1 MHLKNR
7 LARNTMDIRRRT
19 QAQRGK
25 PACRLAG
32 LLAVLAAVCMASA
45 ASPSR
50 EDATREGICRYI
62 ENWFQRAKQ
71 AEQTGDAS
79 FSEDDF
85 HAELDAF
92 FATNGPSIASNLLP
106 LIALYGGGE
115 EHRANPLSEILKRRM
130 LWRLGANMELDE
142 VLDAVMPLMDS
153 CTPATACALEL
164 AIGGAASR
172 DVAET
177 LWESTS
183 LSEYLRKKKNTPP
196 RPLIRFLYYHGGFD
210 AFRLVASV
218 YGDVRVSS
226 GDTAEDLKAIADGG
240 TWWEEL
246 YAAERARSWLDHFA
260 RQGRPCPPQWCDGEL
275 LERLRRSKHA
285 VVREAVEGIGLP
297 PAPEPD

>member
-1 MHLKNR
+1 
-7 LARNTMDIRRRT
+7 
-19 QAQRGK
+19 
-25 PACRLAG
+25 LAG
-32 LLAVLAAVCMASA
+32 LFAVLAAVCMASA

-50 EDATREGICRYI
+50 EDETREVIRRYL
-62 ENWFQRAKQ
+62 EDWLRRAAQ
-71 AEQTGDAS
+71 AEQSGDVS

-85 HAELDAF
+85 YDELDAF
-92 FATNGPSIASNLLP
+92 FATNGPSKISNLLS
-106 LIALYGGGE
+106 LVSLYGGGE
-115 EHRANPLSEILKRRM
+115 EHRANPQSELLKRRM
-130 LWRLGANMELDE
+130 LWRLGATMELDE

-153 CTPATACALEL
+153 STPATARALGL

-172 DVAET
+172 DAAET

-218 YGDVRVSS
+218 YGDVRVAG

-246 YAAERARSWLDHFA
+246 YAAERARSWTDHFA
-260 RQGRPCPPQWCDGEL
+260 RRGRPCPSQWCDADL

-285 VVREAVEGIGLP
+285 VVREAVEGIELP